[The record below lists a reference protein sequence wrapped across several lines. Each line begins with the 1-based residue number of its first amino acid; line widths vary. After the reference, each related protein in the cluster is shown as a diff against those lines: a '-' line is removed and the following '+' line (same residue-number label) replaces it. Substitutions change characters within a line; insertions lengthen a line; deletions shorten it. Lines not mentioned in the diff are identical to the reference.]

1 MALFAVVFPSYSF
14 PITSEHFARVDQ
26 THWVLDVCS
35 LVRQQYWE
43 VKEVAL
49 FLTAPNSLD
58 PSLAL
63 GLYVKCG
70 ASDWMYRGCVHSGHP
85 SDVMPLQWP
94 AQEGGHVVPP
104 APGYIQ
110 LGVSIEP
117 LAELSAKEGSRL
129 GDKMQFA
136 RRVGLDM
143 YRFLE
148 GFATQA
154 SGDAILIPTNALDR
168 WLQRFERKFRL
179 DPDFLTR
186 QDEKY

>member
-1 MALFAVVFPSYSF
+1 MAQFAVVFPAYSY
-14 PITSEHFARVDQ
+14 PITSNHFVQVDH
-26 THWVLDVCS
+26 THWVLDICS

-43 VKEVAL
+43 VKEAAL
-49 FLTAPNSLD
+49 FLTVPNSLD
-58 PSLAL
+58 PGLAL

-70 ASDWMYRGCVHSGHP
+70 ASDWLYRGCVHNGHP
-85 SDVMPLQWP
+85 SEVMPLQWP
-94 AQEGGHVVPP
+94 AQEGGFVVPP

-110 LGVSIEP
+110 LGISVEP

-136 RRVGLDM
+136 RRVGLDL

-154 SGDAILIPTNALDR
+154 SGDAILIPTSALDR
-168 WLQRFERKFRL
+168 WLQRFERLFRL

-186 QDEKY
+186 QDEKF